1 MANDAY
7 PHAHLFPKAEALL
20 SRADRVLLVMHQRP
34 DGDALGSATAMSLYL
49 EDLKKPHDIFC
60 LHPTPAHYSFLPNS
74 HLVQTDA
81 SLLTHGDHDVLV
93 SLDSGD
99 LAYAGI
105 HEHLESRTKERHTII
120 NIDHHK
126 TNTHFGDLNIVDAQ
140 SSSTAE
146 IVYHFFKSTD
156 HQISTDSAT
165 CMLTG
170 IVSDTGGFSNLAT
183 TASALNVASE
193 LLRLG
198 ARIWD
203 IQHYTMKN
211 KSVNALKL
219 WGVVLSR
226 LKRHSS
232 GVVIT
237 VLTQTDM
244 VACNADV
251 EHAEG
256 IANFL
261 NTLDDARAVFLLS
274 ELEPGKIKVSMRTT
288 QPGVDV
294 SHFARVF
301 GGGGHKKASGLTIP
315 GTIFTHGDSFH
326 VA

>member
-1 MANDAY
+1 MVNQGHM
-7 PHAHLFPKAEALL
+7 HAHLFSKTRDILHAAN
-20 SRADRVLLVMHQRP
+20 RVLIVMHQNP
-34 DGDALGSATAMSLYL
+34 DGDALGSATALSLYL
-49 EDLKKPHDIFC
+49 DDVKKPHDIFC
-60 LHPTPAHYSFLPNS
+60 VHRTPAHYFFLPHS
-74 HLVQTDA
+74 ERVQTDPA
-81 SLLTHGDHDVLV
+81 LILHGSHDVLI

-99 LAYAGI
+99 LLYAGI
-105 HEHLESRTKERHTII
+105 HEHLAERTKEKHTII

-126 TNTHFGDLNIVDAQ
+126 TNTHYGDVNIVDVQ

-146 IVYHFFKSTD
+146 MMYNFFMHTN
-156 HQISTDSAT
+156 HPISTDAAT

-170 IVSDTGGFSNLAT
+170 IVSDTGGFSNLGT
-183 TASALNVASE
+183 TSSALNIASE
-193 LLRLG
+193 LLRCG

-203 IQHYTMKN
+203 IQHNTQKN
-211 KSVNALKL
+211 KSINALKL

-232 GVVIT
+232 GAVVT
-237 VLTQTDM
+237 VLTQTDIIS
-244 VACNADV
+244 CDADT
-251 EHAEG
+251 EDAEG

-274 ELEPGKIKVSMRTT
+274 ELEPGKIKISMRTT
-288 QPGVDV
+288 QPHVDV

-315 GTIFTHGDSFH
+315 GSIIVSDKSFH